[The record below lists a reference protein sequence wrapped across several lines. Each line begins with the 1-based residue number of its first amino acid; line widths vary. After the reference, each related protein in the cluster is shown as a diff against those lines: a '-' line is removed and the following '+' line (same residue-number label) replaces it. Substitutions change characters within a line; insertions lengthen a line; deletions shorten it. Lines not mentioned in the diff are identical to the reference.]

1 MSGAKNNITQKIK
14 DFFLIQKIRI
24 TNFIKE
30 HKYISAFI
38 GVFLFSCLVALIVY
52 ASDND
57 EYKGKVKI
65 DASVTPKSTTSTDKT
80 DSIPSFNTLVYD
92 ISYKLSID
100 GLKDDVTV
108 ARTVVIKAKLT
119 NDADVDAEWIINNEE
134 DDYKLSDD
142 KKELIVTTYGSK
154 VGENLSKQLYLRV
167 GNVKG
172 GNTINVNFDIYE
184 ATSDSLKTSKTE
196 TVKVTNTEKA
206 NLTAKI
212 VPGTAYKSEKIENG
226 RLAPF
231 GILVGLDKEKYPD
244 GLSGLYFDSDFE
256 LVLEATQTINNTTS
270 QIELEEDKNFYGL
283 YDSSTKLLPGMPN
296 HKLDYFNYSV
306 YNSGSSPSLEKTDKG
321 VSGDLVTNTSPV
333 AYLIG
338 DKEINLEVDDTYREY
353 GISTDESASALCKT
367 DFKNCKRTITD
378 KSEQEIEIDKITEK
392 EGTYKVSYEY
402 GSASGKITLYR
413 TIKVT
418 KKETKQM
425 EESTYSLND
434 SKTITLLKGDSY
446 KEPGLIKDGQV
457 LTNYESS
464 ITKDDEIKSSINT
477 KEVGEYKITYTV
489 TGTTKDDDEE
499 NYNTITF
506 ERTVKVVDKMPFVKA
521 QVLTANAIYTS
532 SNGKYSNP
540 SVKIDSEDITCNSDS
555 NCSVKYYDVTTND
568 EISKLDTNKAGTYN
582 AVYKVTD
589 KNGFI
594 LEAKNKINFIT
605 KYVFK
610 VKNIKSDGNLYL
622 YNKNFIALGSYF
634 VNAKSIRDNSITSD
648 IDVNLKAFVKKVNA
662 DEEDD
667 LEEVSNGTSIN
678 KNYSVGTKTNSL
690 EFESTEN
697 TLAYGEET
705 VLKSLFSYSAD
716 GDSNIDEV
724 TVMVPIAISNS
735 TSANPTAPFS
745 MIEYSNNS
753 KEAYQISGINDKQD
767 VTVKYYACKMNESS
781 TLCSDVA
788 KEFDSYDDENI
799 QKENLTL
806 AYLIYT
812 VKDVKPGQNIGFKIR
827 LKTNVGNHGG
837 TISLTSIAR
846 YKETDANKTTTDV
859 GKESEAAKINITAFK
874 ARTKVFVGSSE
885 QDVIVNGAE
894 KNSSTLSIYPTI
906 TLPSE
911 TVNTNSAGINELKS
925 VLIKVKIPAGI
936 NYIYNENY
944 MLPKVSDN
952 GKTLTYEL
960 KGQKVNEWIDPIQ
973 FDISYDI
980 DIKSGEKKDIS
991 VEIQATTPD
1000 NINDTSDVNER
1011 TTTRSIIYQNNEI
1024 ISYNQ
1029 YASNVAVSKDAS
1041 FYVGAKLYNNDKK
1054 THNNIS
1060 LVTVLPYNDVS
1071 NESTSYTGTY
1081 TISDL
1086 PNNALCTVSLPAL
1099 VSKEENLRNST
1110 EIEWK
1115 NCDEYKKNNYS
1126 GVTAIKVSNINL
1138 DVEKSYD
1145 QRITINPQGNKTD
1158 DTYKINSYLIY
1169 DSNVKTL
1176 HELTVSVI
1184 SKKITGTVW
1193 EDFDSD
1199 GIMRSDEKKVSG
1211 VTLMLY
1217 SSSNDELVKTVT
1229 SDEKGNYSLTDLTPG
1244 TYYVVAEYNT
1254 AKYGISPYQVN
1265 LDKSITS
1272 QFKSVTISS
1281 DNEKENTDKNDND
1294 TSKTT
1299 DKDNNDETKDEDEK
1313 NNQIV
1318 IVRTDDI
1325 EITENTRQVSNMN
1338 LGLALRKEYSVKL
1351 TKYITKAITTNR
1363 LGVSVTRD
1371 YGNATLAKLDVKDIN
1386 NLSIKVIYTLELE
1399 NTGYYP
1405 GYIYQVK
1412 DYIPDGMS
1420 FNDKYEENKGWVMN
1434 DNGYLENNTLFDQL
1448 INSGEK
1454 KYLTIAFDITRKEA
1468 GSFINYAS
1476 VDDEDLQ
1483 ILVVAGQ
1490 NEEGE

>member
-1 MSGAKNNITQKIK
+1 MGDIKNNKAQKIK
-14 DFFLIQKIRI
+14 DFFIIQKIRI
-24 TNFIKE
+24 ENFIKE

-38 GVFLFSCLVALIVY
+38 GVFLFSCIVALIVY

-65 DASVTPKSTTSTDKT
+65 SSASVTPKSTISTDKIE
-80 DSIPSFNTLVYD
+80 SIPSFNTLVYD

-100 GLKDDVTV
+100 NLKDDATV
-108 ARTVVIKAKLT
+108 VRSVVIKATLT
-119 NDADVDAEWIINNEE
+119 NDIDAEWIINDEE
-134 DDYKLSDD
+134 DNYKPSEN
-142 KKELIVTTYGSK
+142 KKELTVTIYGSK
-154 VGENLSKQLYLRV
+154 VGEKLSKQLYLRV
-167 GNVKG
+167 GNVE
-172 GNTINVNFDIYE
+172 NNSDINVTFDIYE
-184 ATSDSLKTSKTE
+184 ETSDSLKYSIDNLKP
-196 TVKVTNTEKA
+196 VKVISKEAT
-206 NLTAKI
+206 LTTKI

-231 GILVGLDKEKYPD
+231 GILVGLDKEQYQN
-244 GLSGLYFDSDFE
+244 GLSGLYFKPNFQV
-256 LVLEATQTINNTTS
+256 VLEATQTANQVTS
-270 QIELEEDKNFYGL
+270 QIELEEDKKFYGV
-283 YDSSTKLLPGMPN
+283 YDSSTKLLSGMPN

-306 YNSGSSPSLEKTDKG
+306 YNSGDSTNLEKTDKG
-321 VSGDLVTNTSPV
+321 VSGNLVTNTSPD

-353 GISTDESASALCKT
+353 GISTNESASALCKT

-378 KSEQEIEIDKITEK
+378 KSGQEIKIDELTEK

-402 GSASGKITLYR
+402 SSASGKITLYR

-434 SKTITLLKGDSY
+434 SKTITLLKGDLY
-446 KEPGLIKDGQV
+446 KEPGLIKDGQI

-477 KEVGEYKITYTV
+477 KEIGEYKITYIV
-489 TGTTKDDDEE
+489 TGTTKDNEE

-506 ERTVKVVDKMPFVKA
+506 ERTVKIVDKMPFVKA

-532 SNGKYSNP
+532 SNGKYGDPLLS
-540 SVKIDSEDITCNSDS
+540 IDSKDFTCNSTS
-555 NCSVKYYDVTTND
+555 NCSVKYYDVLTNE
-568 EISKLDTNKAGTYN
+568 EISKLNTNKAGTYN

-589 KNGFI
+589 KNGFV
-594 LEAKNKINFIT
+594 LEVTNKINFIT
-605 KYVFK
+605 KYMFTA
-610 VKNIKSDGNLYL
+610 KNIKSDGNLYL
-622 YNKNFIALGSYF
+622 YNNNFIALGSYF
-634 VNAKSIRDNSITSD
+634 VNAKSIRDNSVTNNIT
-648 IDVNLKAFVKKVNA
+648 V
-662 DEEDD
+662 D
-667 LEEVSNGTSIN
+667 LIAYGNNNEEVSKGTSVN

-690 EFESTEN
+690 EFETKEK
-697 TLAYGEET
+697 TLSYGEET

-724 TVMVPIAISNS
+724 TVKVPIAIGTS
-735 TSANPTAPFS
+735 TSTNPTALFS
-745 MIEYSNNS
+745 MIEYSSNL
-753 KEAYQISGINDKQD
+753 KEAYQISGINDNQE
-767 VTVKYYACKMNESS
+767 VIVKYYACKMEESG
-781 TLCSDVA
+781 TTCVGDA
-788 KEFDSYDDENI
+788 KEFESYDDENI

-806 AYLIYT
+806 AYLTYT
-812 VKDVKPGQNIGFKIR
+812 IKEVKPGQNINFRIR

-837 TISLTSIAR
+837 TISLTSNAY
-846 YKETDANKTTTDV
+846 YKETLEDKTIKDV
-859 GKESEAAKINITAFK
+859 NKESDPSAKINITAFK

-906 TLPSE
+906 SLPGE
-911 TVNTNSAGINELKS
+911 NVNTNLAGINELKS
-925 VLIKVKIPAGI
+925 VIIKVNLPSGI

-944 MLPKVSDN
+944 MLPNVSNN

-973 FDISYDI
+973 FDINYDI
-980 DIKSGEKKDIS
+980 DINSGTKKDIS

-1000 NINDTSDVNER
+1000 NISDTSDISER
-1011 TTTRSIIYQNNEI
+1011 TTIRSIIYQNNEV

-1029 YASNVAVSKDAS
+1029 YASNVAISKDTS
-1041 FYVGAKLYNNDKK
+1041 FYVGTKLYNNDKMA
-1054 THNNIS
+1054 HNNIS
-1060 LVTVLPYNDVS
+1060 LVTVLPYNDIS
-1071 NESTSYTGTY
+1071 NEKVSYTGTY

-1086 PNNALCTVSLPAL
+1086 PDNALCTVSLPAL
-1099 VSKEENLRNST
+1099 VSKEENLRDST
-1110 EIEWK
+1110 EIDWK

-1126 GVTAIKVSNINL
+1126 TVTAIKVNNINL
-1138 DVEKSYD
+1138 DVNKLYD
-1145 QRITINPQGNKTD
+1145 QRITINPKGNKTD
-1158 DTYKINSYLIY
+1158 DMYKINSYLVY
-1169 DSNVKTL
+1169 DSDVKTL

-1199 GIMRSDEKKVSG
+1199 GIMKFDEKKVSG
-1211 VTLMLY
+1211 VTLKLY
-1217 SSSNDELVKTVT
+1217 SSSNNELIKTVT
-1229 SDEKGNYSLTDLTPG
+1229 TDEKGYYSLTDLIPG

-1272 QFKSVTISS
+1272 QFKSVTIS
-1281 DNEKENTDKNDND
+1281 NEKEDIKENEKEDVKKSDND
-1294 TSKTT
+1294 KT
-1299 DKDNNDETKDEDEK
+1299 KKEDEE
-1313 NNQIV
+1313 NNQSI

-1325 EITENTRQVSNMN
+1325 EITDNTIQVSNIN

-1363 LGVSVTRD
+1363 LGVSTTRD

-1386 NLSIKVIYTLELE
+1386 NLSIKVVYTLELE

-1412 DYIPDGMS
+1412 DYIPDGMT

-1454 KYLTIAFDITRKEA
+1454 KYLTIAFDISRKEA

-1490 NEEGE
+1490 NEEGD

>member
-1 MSGAKNNITQKIK
+1 MSDIKNNKAQKIK

-24 TNFIKE
+24 ENFIKE

-38 GVFLFSCLVALIVY
+38 GVFLFSCIVALIVY

-65 DASVTPKSTTSTDKT
+65 SSASVTPKSTISTDKIE
-80 DSIPSFNTLVYD
+80 SIPSFNTLVYD
-92 ISYKLSID
+92 VSYKLSID
-100 GLKDDVTV
+100 NLKDDATV
-108 ARTVVIKAKLT
+108 VRSVVIKATLT
-119 NDADVDAEWIINNEE
+119 NDIDAEWIINDEE
-134 DDYKLSDD
+134 DNYKPSEN
-142 KKELIVTTYGSK
+142 KKELTVTIYGSK
-154 VGENLSKQLYLRV
+154 VGEKLSKQLYLRV
-167 GNVKG
+167 GNVE
-172 GNTINVNFDIYE
+172 NNSDINVTFDIYE
-184 ATSDSLKTSKTE
+184 ETSDSLKYSIDNLKP
-196 TVKVTNTEKA
+196 VKVISKEAT
-206 NLTAKI
+206 LTTKI

-231 GILVGLDKEKYPD
+231 GILVGLYKEQYPN
-244 GLSGLYFDSDFE
+244 GLSGLYFKPNFQV
-256 LVLEATQTINNTTS
+256 VLEATQTANQVTS
-270 QIELEEDKNFYGL
+270 QIELEEDKNFYGV
-283 YDSSTKLLPGMPN
+283 YDSSTKLLSGMPN
-296 HKLDYFNYSV
+296 HKLDYFNFSV
-306 YNSGSSPSLEKTDKG
+306 YNSGDSTNLEKTDKG
-321 VSGDLVTNTSPV
+321 VSGNLVTNTSPA

-353 GISTDESASALCKT
+353 GISTNESASALCKT

-378 KSEQEIEIDKITEK
+378 KSGQEIKIDELTEK

-402 GSASGKITLYR
+402 SSASGKITLYR

-434 SKTITLLKGDSY
+434 SKTITLLKGDLY
-446 KEPGLIKDGQV
+446 KEPGLIKDGQI

-477 KEVGEYKITYTV
+477 KEIGEYKITYIV
-489 TGTTKDDDEE
+489 TGTTKDNEE

-506 ERTVKVVDKMPFVKA
+506 ERTVKIVDKMPFVKA

-532 SNGKYSNP
+532 SNGKYGDPLLS
-540 SVKIDSEDITCNSDS
+540 IDSKDFTCNSTS
-555 NCSVKYYDVTTND
+555 NCSVKYYDVLTNE
-568 EISKLDTNKAGTYN
+568 EISKLNTNKAGTYN

-589 KNGFI
+589 KNGFV
-594 LEAKNKINFIT
+594 LEVTNKINFIT
-605 KYVFK
+605 KYMFTA
-610 VKNIKSDGNLYL
+610 KNIKSDGNLYL
-622 YNKNFIALGSYF
+622 YNNNFIALGSYF
-634 VNAKSIRDNSITSD
+634 VNAKSIRDSSVTNNIT
-648 IDVNLKAFVKKVNA
+648 V
-662 DEEDD
+662 D
-667 LEEVSNGTSIN
+667 LIAYGNNNEEVSKGTSVN

-690 EFESTEN
+690 EFETKEK
-697 TLAYGEET
+697 TLSYGEET

-724 TVMVPIAISNS
+724 TVKVPIAIGTS
-735 TSANPTAPFS
+735 TSTNPTALFS
-745 MIEYSNNS
+745 MIEYSSNL
-753 KEAYQISGINDKQD
+753 KEAYQISGINDNQE
-767 VTVKYYACKMNESS
+767 VIVKYYACKMEESG
-781 TLCSDVA
+781 TTCVGDA
-788 KEFDSYDDENI
+788 KEFESYDDENI

-806 AYLIYT
+806 AYLTYT
-812 VKDVKPGQNIGFKIR
+812 VKEVKPGQNINFRIR

-837 TISLTSIAR
+837 TISLTSNAY
-846 YKETDANKTTTDV
+846 YKETLEDKTIKDV
-859 GKESEAAKINITAFK
+859 NKESDPSAKINITAFK

-906 TLPSE
+906 SLPGE
-911 TVNTNSAGINELKS
+911 NVNTNLAGINELKS
-925 VLIKVKIPAGI
+925 VIIKVNLPSGI

-944 MLPKVSDN
+944 MLPNVSNN

-973 FDISYDI
+973 FDINYDI
-980 DIKSGEKKDIS
+980 DINSGTKKDIS

-1000 NINDTSDVNER
+1000 NISDTSDISER
-1011 TTTRSIIYQNNEI
+1011 TTIRSIIYQNNEV

-1029 YASNVAVSKDAS
+1029 YASNVAISKDTS
-1041 FYVGAKLYNNDKK
+1041 FYVGTKLYNNDKMA
-1054 THNNIS
+1054 HNNIS
-1060 LVTVLPYNDVS
+1060 LVTVLPYNDIS
-1071 NESTSYTGTY
+1071 NEKVSYTGTY

-1086 PNNALCTVSLPAL
+1086 PDNALCTVSLPAL
-1099 VSKEENLRNST
+1099 VSKEENLRDST
-1110 EIEWK
+1110 EIDWK

-1126 GVTAIKVSNINL
+1126 RVTAIKVNNINL
-1138 DVEKSYD
+1138 DVNKLYD
-1145 QRITINPQGNKTD
+1145 QRITINPKGNKTD
-1158 DTYKINSYLIY
+1158 DMYKINSYLVY
-1169 DSNVKTL
+1169 DSDVKTL

-1199 GIMRSDEKKVSG
+1199 GIMKFDEKKVSG
-1211 VTLMLY
+1211 VTLKLY
-1217 SSSNDELVKTVT
+1217 SSSDNELIKTVT
-1229 SDEKGNYSLTDLTPG
+1229 TDEKGYYSLTDLMPG

-1272 QFKSVTISS
+1272 QFKSVTIS
-1281 DNEKENTDKNDND
+1281 NEKEDIKENEKEDVEKSD
-1294 TSKTT
+1294 
-1299 DKDNNDETKDEDEK
+1299 NDETKKEDEV
-1313 NNQIV
+1313 NNQSV

-1325 EITENTRQVSNMN
+1325 EITDNTRQVSNIN

-1363 LGVSVTRD
+1363 LGVSTTRD

-1386 NLSIKVIYTLELE
+1386 NLSIKVVYTLELE

-1412 DYIPDGMS
+1412 DYIPDGMT

-1454 KYLTIAFDITRKEA
+1454 KYLTIAFDISRKEA

-1490 NEEGE
+1490 NEEGD

>member
-1 MSGAKNNITQKIK
+1 MGDIKNNKAQKIK
-14 DFFLIQKIRI
+14 DFFIIQKIRI
-24 TNFIKE
+24 ENFIKE

-38 GVFLFSCLVALIVY
+38 GVFLFSCIVALIVY

-65 DASVTPKSTTSTDKT
+65 SSASVTPKSTISTDKIE
-80 DSIPSFNTLVYD
+80 SIPSFNTLVYD

-100 GLKDDVTV
+100 NLKDDATV
-108 ARTVVIKAKLT
+108 VRSVVIKATLT
-119 NDADVDAEWIINNEE
+119 NDIDAEWIINDEE
-134 DDYKLSDD
+134 DNYKPSEN
-142 KKELIVTTYGSK
+142 KKELTVTIYGSK
-154 VGENLSKQLYLRV
+154 VGEKLSKQLYLRV
-167 GNVKG
+167 GNVE
-172 GNTINVNFDIYE
+172 NNSDINVTFDIYE
-184 ATSDSLKTSKTE
+184 ETSDSLKYSIDNLKP
-196 TVKVTNTEKA
+196 VKVISKEAT
-206 NLTAKI
+206 LTTKI

-231 GILVGLDKEKYPD
+231 GILVGLDKEQYQN
-244 GLSGLYFDSDFE
+244 GLSGLYFKPNFQV
-256 LVLEATQTINNTTS
+256 VLEATQTANQVTS
-270 QIELEEDKNFYGL
+270 QIELEEDKKFYGV
-283 YDSSTKLLPGMPN
+283 YDSSTKLLSGMPN

-306 YNSGSSPSLEKTDKG
+306 YNSGDSTNLEKTDKG
-321 VSGDLVTNTSPV
+321 VSGNLVTNTSPD

-353 GISTDESASALCKT
+353 GISTNESASALCKT

-378 KSEQEIEIDKITEK
+378 KSGQEIKIDELTEK

-402 GSASGKITLYR
+402 SYASGKITLYR

-434 SKTITLLKGDSY
+434 SKTITLLKGDLY
-446 KEPGLIKDGQV
+446 KEPGLIKDGQI

-477 KEVGEYKITYTV
+477 KEIGEYKITYIV
-489 TGTTKDDDEE
+489 TGTTKDNEE

-506 ERTVKVVDKMPFVKA
+506 ERTVKIVDKMPFVKA

-532 SNGKYSNP
+532 SNGKYGDPLLS
-540 SVKIDSEDITCNSDS
+540 IDSKDFTCNSTS
-555 NCSVKYYDVTTND
+555 NCSVKYYDVLTNE
-568 EISKLDTNKAGTYN
+568 EISKLNTNKAGTYN

-589 KNGFI
+589 KNGFV
-594 LEAKNKINFIT
+594 LEVTNKINFIT
-605 KYVFK
+605 KYMFTA
-610 VKNIKSDGNLYL
+610 KNIKSDGNLYL
-622 YNKNFIALGSYF
+622 YNNNFIALGSYF
-634 VNAKSIRDNSITSD
+634 VNAKSIRDNSVTNNIT
-648 IDVNLKAFVKKVNA
+648 V
-662 DEEDD
+662 D
-667 LEEVSNGTSIN
+667 LIAYGNNNEEVSKGTSVN

-690 EFESTEN
+690 EFETKEK
-697 TLAYGEET
+697 TLSYGEET

-724 TVMVPIAISNS
+724 TVKVPIAIGTS
-735 TSANPTAPFS
+735 TSTNPTALFS
-745 MIEYSNNS
+745 MIEYSSNL
-753 KEAYQISGINDKQD
+753 KEAYQISGINDNQE
-767 VTVKYYACKMNESS
+767 VIVKYYACKMEESG
-781 TLCSDVA
+781 TTCVGDA
-788 KEFDSYDDENI
+788 KEFESYDDENI

-806 AYLIYT
+806 AYLTYT
-812 VKDVKPGQNIGFKIR
+812 IKEVKPGQNINFRIR

-837 TISLTSIAR
+837 TISLTSNAY
-846 YKETDANKTTTDV
+846 YKEILEDKTIKDV
-859 GKESEAAKINITAFK
+859 NKESDPSAKINITAFK

-906 TLPSE
+906 SLPGE
-911 TVNTNSAGINELKS
+911 NVNTNLAGINELKS
-925 VLIKVKIPAGI
+925 VIIKVNLPSGI

-944 MLPKVSDN
+944 MLPNVSNN

-973 FDISYDI
+973 FDINYDI
-980 DIKSGEKKDIS
+980 DINSGTKKDIS

-1000 NINDTSDVNER
+1000 NISDTSDISER
-1011 TTTRSIIYQNNEI
+1011 TTIRSIIYQNNEV

-1029 YASNVAVSKDAS
+1029 YASNVTISKDTS
-1041 FYVGAKLYNNDKK
+1041 FYVGTKLYNNDKMA
-1054 THNNIS
+1054 HNNIS
-1060 LVTVLPYNDVS
+1060 LVTVLPYNDIS
-1071 NESTSYTGTY
+1071 NEKVSYTGTY

-1086 PNNALCTVSLPAL
+1086 PDNALCTVSLPAL
-1099 VSKEENLRNST
+1099 VSKEENLRDST
-1110 EIEWK
+1110 EIDWK

-1126 GVTAIKVSNINL
+1126 TVTAIKVNNINL
-1138 DVEKSYD
+1138 DVNKLYD
-1145 QRITINPQGNKTD
+1145 QRITINPKGNKTD
-1158 DTYKINSYLIY
+1158 DMYKINSYLVY
-1169 DSNVKTL
+1169 DSDVKTL

-1199 GIMRSDEKKVSG
+1199 GIMKFDEKKVSG
-1211 VTLMLY
+1211 VTLKLY
-1217 SSSNDELVKTVT
+1217 SSSDNELIKTVT
-1229 SDEKGNYSLTDLTPG
+1229 TDEKGYYSLTDLIPG

-1272 QFKSVTISS
+1272 QFKSVTIS
-1281 DNEKENTDKNDND
+1281 NEKEDIKENEKEDVKKSDND
-1294 TSKTT
+1294 KT
-1299 DKDNNDETKDEDEK
+1299 KKEDEE
-1313 NNQIV
+1313 NNQSI

-1325 EITENTRQVSNMN
+1325 EITDNTIQVSNIN

-1363 LGVSVTRD
+1363 LGVSTTRD

-1386 NLSIKVIYTLELE
+1386 NLSIKVVYTLELE

-1412 DYIPDGMS
+1412 DYIPDGMT

-1454 KYLTIAFDITRKEA
+1454 KYLTIAFDISRKEA

-1490 NEEGE
+1490 NEEGD

>member
-14 DFFLIQKIRI
+14 DFIIIQKIRI

-57 EYKGKVKI
+57 EYKGKVKTT
-65 DASVTPKSTTSTDKT
+65 ANVTPKSMTSTDKI
-80 DSIPSFNTLVYD
+80 SEIPSFNTLVYD
-92 ISYKLSID
+92 VSYKLSID
-100 GLKDDVTV
+100 GLKNDVTV
-108 ARTVVIKAKLT
+108 VRNVVIKATLIKGK
-119 NDADVDAEWIINNEE
+119 DIDAEWIINDEE
-134 DDYKLSDD
+134 DNYNSEVD
-142 KKELIVTTYGSK
+142 KDGNKVLTVTTYGSK
-154 VGENLSKQLYLRV
+154 IGENLSKQLYLRV
-167 GNVKG
+167 GNIKNG
-172 GNTINVNFDIYE
+172 STLNVNFDVYE
-184 ATSDSLKTSKTE
+184 ETSDEETLKTNINAPDVIVTSKE
-196 TVKVTNTEKA
+196 A
-206 NLTAKI
+206 DLTAKI

-231 GILVGLDKEKYPD
+231 GILVGLDKEKYST
-244 GLSGLYFDSDFE
+244 GLSGLYFDPNFY
-256 LVLEATQTINNTTS
+256 VILEATQTANQATS
-270 QIELEEDKNFYGL
+270 QIELEEDKSFYGL

-296 HKLDYFNYSV
+296 HRLDYFNYSV
-306 YNSGSSPSLEKTDKG
+306 YNSGDNTILEKTDEG
-321 VSGDLVTNTSPV
+321 VSGELIENTSPV

-338 DKEINLEVDDTYREY
+338 DKELNLEVDDTYKEY
-353 GISTDESASALCKT
+353 GISTSESASALCKT

-378 KSEQEIEIDKITEK
+378 KSGQEIEIDKLTEK

-402 GSASGKITLYR
+402 SSTSGKIILYR

-425 EESTYSLND
+425 DESIYSLND
-434 SKTITLLKGDSY
+434 SKLITLLKGDSY
-446 KEPGLIKDGQV
+446 KEPGLIKDGQI

-464 ITKDDEIKSSINT
+464 ITKDGETKSSINT
-477 KEVGEYKITYTV
+477 KEIGEYKITYTV
-489 TGTTKDDDEE
+489 TGTTKDEND
-499 NYNTITF
+499 NYNTIVF
-506 ERTVKVVDKMPFVKA
+506 ERTVKVVENMPFVKS

-532 SNGKYSNP
+532 SNGKYGDP
-540 SVKIDSEDITCNSDS
+540 SLYIDSKIFTCNSSSD
-555 NCSVKYYDVTTND
+555 CSVKYYDVITND
-568 EISKLDTNKAGTYN
+568 EINKLDTNKAGTYT

-594 LEAKNKINFIT
+594 LEVTNKINFIT
-605 KYVFK
+605 KYKFTAL
-610 VKNIKSDGNLYL
+610 NIKSDGNLYL
-622 YNKNFIALGSYF
+622 YNNNFIALGSYF
-634 VNAKSIRDNSITSD
+634 VNAKSIRDSSITND
-648 IDVNLKAFVKKVNA
+648 ITIDLKAYVKHKDNN
-662 DEEDD
+662 
-667 LEEVSNGTSIN
+667 LELVSKETSIN

-690 EFESTEN
+690 EFETKEK

-716 GDSNIDEV
+716 GDSNIDEL
-724 TVMVPIAISNS
+724 TVKVPIAIANS
-735 TSANPTAPFS
+735 TASNPTAPFS
-745 MIEYSNNS
+745 MIEYSNGS
-753 KEAYQISGINDKQD
+753 KEPYQISGINDKQD
-767 VTVKYYACKMNESS
+767 VIVKYYACKMEESS
-781 TLCSDVA
+781 TICNGDV
-788 KEFDSYDDENI
+788 KEFDSFDDENI

-806 AYLIYT
+806 AYLTYT
-812 VKDVKPGQNIGFKIR
+812 VKDVKPGQNIDFRIR
-827 LKTNVGNHGG
+827 LKTNVGNYGG
-837 TISLTSIAR
+837 TISLTSNAY
-846 YKETDANKTTTDV
+846 YKETTEDKITKDID
-859 GKESEAAKINITAFK
+859 KESDSSAKINITAFK
-874 ARTKVFVGSSE
+874 ARTKVFVGNSE
-885 QDVIVNGAE
+885 QDVIINGAE

-906 TLPSE
+906 SLPSE
-911 TVNTNSAGINELKS
+911 TVNTNLAGINELKS
-925 VLIKVKIPAGI
+925 VIIKVKIPAGI

-960 KGQKVNEWIDPIQ
+960 KGQKINEWIDPIL
-973 FDISYDI
+973 FDINYDI
-980 DIKSGEKKDIS
+980 DITSGTQKDIS

-1000 NINDTSDVNER
+1000 NIIDISDITER
-1011 TTTRSIIYQNNEI
+1011 TTTRSIIYQNNEV

-1041 FYVGAKLYNNDKK
+1041 FYVGAKLYNNDQNV
-1054 THNNIS
+1054 HNNIS
-1060 LVTVLPYNDVS
+1060 LVTVLPYNDIS
-1071 NESTSYTGTY
+1071 NEKTSYTGTY

-1115 NCDEYKKNNYS
+1115 SCDEYKKNNYS
-1126 GVTAIKVSNINL
+1126 TVTAIKVSNINL
-1138 DVEKSYD
+1138 DVNKSYD
-1145 QRITINPQGNKTD
+1145 QKITINPQGNKTD
-1158 DTYKINSYLIY
+1158 DLYKINSYLIY

-1199 GIMRSDEKKVSG
+1199 GVMRSDEKKVSG
-1211 VTLMLY
+1211 VTLKLY
-1217 SSSNDELVKTVT
+1217 SSSDNELIKTT
-1229 SDEKGNYSLTDLTPG
+1229 TTDEKGNYSLTDLTPG

-1272 QFKSVTISS
+1272 QFKSVTSS
-1281 DNEKENTDKNDND
+1281 DEEKENKN
-1294 TSKTT
+1294 
-1299 DKDNNDETKDEDEK
+1299 KDSNDENKTADLE
-1313 NNQIV
+1313 NNQSV

-1325 EITENTRQVSNMN
+1325 EITENTRQISNMN

-1434 DNGYLENNTLFDQL
+1434 DNGYLENNTLFDEL

-1454 KYLTIAFDITRKEA
+1454 KYLTIAFDITKKEA

>member
-1 MSGAKNNITQKIK
+1 MGDIKNNKAQKIK
-14 DFFLIQKIRI
+14 DFFIIQKIRI
-24 TNFIKE
+24 ENFIKE

-38 GVFLFSCLVALIVY
+38 GVFLFSCIVALIVY

-65 DASVTPKSTTSTDKT
+65 SSASVTPKSTISTDKIE
-80 DSIPSFNTLVYD
+80 SIPSFNTLVYD

-100 GLKDDVTV
+100 NLKDDATV
-108 ARTVVIKAKLT
+108 VRSVVIKATLT
-119 NDADVDAEWIINNEE
+119 NDIDAEWIINDEE
-134 DDYKLSDD
+134 DNYKPSEN
-142 KKELIVTTYGSK
+142 KKELTVTIYGSK
-154 VGENLSKQLYLRV
+154 VGEKLSKQLYLRV
-167 GNVKG
+167 GNVE
-172 GNTINVNFDIYE
+172 NNSDINVTFDIYE
-184 ATSDSLKTSKTE
+184 ETSDSLKYSIDNLKP
-196 TVKVTNTEKA
+196 VKVISKEAT
-206 NLTAKI
+206 LTTKI

-231 GILVGLDKEKYPD
+231 GILVGLDKEQYQN
-244 GLSGLYFDSDFE
+244 GLSGLYFKPNFQV
-256 LVLEATQTINNTTS
+256 VLEATQTANQVTS
-270 QIELEEDKNFYGL
+270 QIELEEDKKFYGV
-283 YDSSTKLLPGMPN
+283 YDSSTKLLSGMPN

-306 YNSGSSPSLEKTDKG
+306 YNSGNSTNLEKTDKG
-321 VSGDLVTNTSPV
+321 VSGNLVTNTSPD

-353 GISTDESASALCKT
+353 GISTNESASALCKT

-378 KSEQEIEIDKITEK
+378 KSGQEIKIDELTEK

-402 GSASGKITLYR
+402 SSASGKITLYR

-434 SKTITLLKGDSY
+434 SKTITLLKGDLY
-446 KEPGLIKDGQV
+446 KEPGLIKDGQI

-477 KEVGEYKITYTV
+477 KEIGEYKITYIV
-489 TGTTKDDDEE
+489 TGTTKDNEE

-506 ERTVKVVDKMPFVKA
+506 ERTVKIVDKMPFVKA

-532 SNGKYSNP
+532 SNGKYGDPLLS
-540 SVKIDSEDITCNSDS
+540 IDSKDFTCNSTS
-555 NCSVKYYDVTTND
+555 NCSVKYYDVLTNE
-568 EISKLDTNKAGTYN
+568 EISKLNTNKAGTYN

-589 KNGFI
+589 KNGFV
-594 LEAKNKINFIT
+594 LEVTNKINFIT
-605 KYVFK
+605 KYMFTA
-610 VKNIKSDGNLYL
+610 KNIKSDGNLYL
-622 YNKNFIALGSYF
+622 YNNNFIALGSYF
-634 VNAKSIRDNSITSD
+634 VNAKSIRDNSVTNNIT
-648 IDVNLKAFVKKVNA
+648 V
-662 DEEDD
+662 D
-667 LEEVSNGTSIN
+667 LIAYGNNNEEVSKGTSVN

-690 EFESTEN
+690 EFETKEK
-697 TLAYGEET
+697 TLSYGEET

-724 TVMVPIAISNS
+724 TVKVPIAIGTS
-735 TSANPTAPFS
+735 TSTNPTALFS
-745 MIEYSNNS
+745 MIEYSSNL
-753 KEAYQISGINDKQD
+753 KEAYQISGINDNQE
-767 VTVKYYACKMNESS
+767 VIVKYYACKMEESG
-781 TLCSDVA
+781 TTCVGDA
-788 KEFDSYDDENI
+788 KEFESYDDENI

-806 AYLIYT
+806 AYLTYT
-812 VKDVKPGQNIGFKIR
+812 IKEVKPGQNINFRIR

-837 TISLTSIAR
+837 TISLTSNAY
-846 YKETDANKTTTDV
+846 YKEILEDKTIKDV
-859 GKESEAAKINITAFK
+859 NKESDPSAKINITAFK

-885 QDVIVNGAE
+885 QDIIVNGAE

-906 TLPSE
+906 SLPGE
-911 TVNTNSAGINELKS
+911 NVNTNLAGINELKS
-925 VLIKVKIPAGI
+925 VIIKVNLPSGI

-944 MLPKVSDN
+944 MLPNVSNN

-973 FDISYDI
+973 FDINYDI
-980 DIKSGEKKDIS
+980 DINSGTKKDIS

-1000 NINDTSDVNER
+1000 NISDTSDISER
-1011 TTTRSIIYQNNEI
+1011 TTIRSIIYQNNEV

-1029 YASNVAVSKDAS
+1029 YASNVTISKDTS
-1041 FYVGAKLYNNDKK
+1041 FYVGTKLYNNDKMA
-1054 THNNIS
+1054 HNNIS
-1060 LVTVLPYNDVS
+1060 LVTVLPYNDIS
-1071 NESTSYTGTY
+1071 NEKVSYTGTY

-1086 PNNALCTVSLPAL
+1086 PDNALCTVSLPAL
-1099 VSKEENLRNST
+1099 VSKEENLRDST
-1110 EIEWK
+1110 EIDWK

-1126 GVTAIKVSNINL
+1126 TVTAIKVNNINL
-1138 DVEKSYD
+1138 DVNKLYD
-1145 QRITINPQGNKTD
+1145 QRITINPKGNKTD
-1158 DTYKINSYLIY
+1158 DMYKINSYLVY
-1169 DSNVKTL
+1169 DSDVKTL

-1199 GIMRSDEKKVSG
+1199 GIMKFDEKKVSG
-1211 VTLMLY
+1211 VTLKLY
-1217 SSSNDELVKTVT
+1217 SSSDNELIKTVT
-1229 SDEKGNYSLTDLTPG
+1229 TDEKGYYSLTDLIPG

-1272 QFKSVTISS
+1272 QFKSVTIS
-1281 DNEKENTDKNDND
+1281 NEKEDIKENEKEDVKKSDND
-1294 TSKTT
+1294 KT
-1299 DKDNNDETKDEDEK
+1299 KKEDEE
-1313 NNQIV
+1313 NNQSI

-1325 EITENTRQVSNMN
+1325 EITDNTIQVSNIN

-1363 LGVSVTRD
+1363 LGVSTTRD

-1386 NLSIKVIYTLELE
+1386 NLSIKVVYTLELE

-1412 DYIPDGMS
+1412 DYIPDGMT

-1454 KYLTIAFDITRKEA
+1454 KYLTIAFDISRKEA

-1490 NEEGE
+1490 NEEGD

>member
-65 DASVTPKSTTSTDKT
+65 DASVTPKSTTSTDKIE
-80 DSIPSFNTLVYD
+80 SIPSFNTLVYD
-92 ISYKLSID
+92 VSYKLSID
-100 GLKDDVTV
+100 GLKDDVTIV
-108 ARTVVIKAKLT
+108 RNVVIKATLT
-119 NDADVDAEWIINNEE
+119 NNVDAEWIINDEE
-134 DDYKLSDD
+134 DNYKLSDD

-167 GNVKG
+167 GNVE
-172 GNTINVNFDIYE
+172 NNSDINVAFDIYE
-184 ATSDSLKTSKTE
+184 ETSESLKINITDEKP
-196 TVKVTNTEKA
+196 VKVTSKEA
-206 NLTAKI
+206 FLTAKI
-212 VPGTAYKSEKIENG
+212 IPGTAYKSEKIENG

-244 GLSGLYFDSDFE
+244 GLSGLYFNHDFQ
-256 LVLEATQTINNTTS
+256 LVLEATQTVNQITS

-283 YDSSTKLLPGMPN
+283 YDSSTKLLPSMPN

-306 YNSGSSPSLEKTDKG
+306 YNSGSSTSLEKTDKG

-402 GSASGKITLYR
+402 SSTSGKITLYR

-477 KEVGEYKITYTV
+477 KEPGEYKITYTV
-489 TGTTKDDDEE
+489 TGTIKDDDE

-532 SNGKYSNP
+532 SNGKYSDP
-540 SVKIDSEDITCNSDS
+540 LVEIDSKNITCNSDS
-555 NCSVKYYDVTTND
+555 NCSVKYYDVITKA

-594 LEAKNKINFIT
+594 LEATNKINFIT
-605 KYVFK
+605 KYEFK
-610 VKNIKSDGNLYL
+610 VENIKSDGNLYL
-622 YNKNFIALGSYF
+622 YNNNFIALGSYF

-648 IDVNLKAFVKKVNA
+648 IEVNLKASVIKVGEDKKEV
-662 DEEDD
+662 
-667 LEEVSNGTSIN
+667 LEEVSNETSTN

-690 EFESTEN
+690 EFESTEK

-724 TVMVPIAISNS
+724 TITVPIAIGNS
-735 TSANPTAPFS
+735 TSSNPTAPFS
-745 MIEYSNNS
+745 MVEYSNNS

-767 VTVKYYACKMNESS
+767 VTVKYYACKMEESS
-781 TLCSDVA
+781 TTCIGDV
-788 KEFDSYDDENI
+788 KGFDSFDDENI

-806 AYLIYT
+806 AYLTYT
-812 VKDVKPGQNIGFKIR
+812 VKDVKPGQNIDFKIR
-827 LKTNVGNHGG
+827 LKTNVGNRGG

-846 YKETDANKTTTDV
+846 YKETDANKTTNDV
-859 GKESEAAKINITAFK
+859 DKKSEAAKINITAFK

-925 VLIKVKIPAGI
+925 VLIKVKIPEGV

-944 MLPKVSDN
+944 MLPKVSNN

-960 KGQKVNEWIDPIQ
+960 KGQKVNEWIDPIL

-980 DIKSGEKKDIS
+980 DIPSGEKKDIS

-1000 NINDTSDVNER
+1000 SINDTSDVNER
-1011 TTTRSIIYQNNEI
+1011 TTTRSIIYQNNEV

-1029 YASNVAVSKDAS
+1029 YASNVAVSKDTS

-1138 DVEKSYD
+1138 DVKKSYD

-1281 DNEKENTDKNDND
+1281 DNEKENTDKNND
-1294 TSKTT
+1294 
-1299 DKDNNDETKDEDEK
+1299 DETKPEDEE

>member
-65 DASVTPKSTTSTDKT
+65 ATASVTPKSTTSTDKIE
-80 DSIPSFNTLVYD
+80 SIPSFNTLVYD
-92 ISYKLSID
+92 VSYKLSID
-100 GLKDDVTV
+100 GLKDDVTIV
-108 ARTVVIKAKLT
+108 RNVVIKATLT
-119 NDADVDAEWIINNEE
+119 NNVDAEWIINDEE
-134 DDYKLSDD
+134 DNYKLSDD

-167 GNVKG
+167 GNVE
-172 GNTINVNFDIYE
+172 NNSDINVAFDIYE
-184 ATSDSLKTSKTE
+184 ETSESLKINITDE
-196 TVKVTNTEKA
+196 NPVKVTSKEA
-206 NLTAKI
+206 FLTAKI
-212 VPGTAYKSEKIENG
+212 IPGTAYKSEKIENG

-244 GLSGLYFDSDFE
+244 GLSGLYFNHDFQ
-256 LVLEATQTINNTTS
+256 LVLEATQTVNQITS

-283 YDSSTKLLPGMPN
+283 YDSSTKLLPSMPN

-306 YNSGSSPSLEKTDKG
+306 YNSGSSTSLEKTDKG

-402 GSASGKITLYR
+402 SSTSGKITLYR

-477 KEVGEYKITYTV
+477 KEPGEYKITYTV
-489 TGTTKDDDEE
+489 TGTTKDDDE

-532 SNGKYSNP
+532 SNGKYSDP
-540 SVKIDSEDITCNSDS
+540 LVEIDSKNITCNSDS
-555 NCSVKYYDVTTND
+555 NCSVKYYDVITKA

-594 LEAKNKINFIT
+594 LEATNKINFIT
-605 KYVFK
+605 KYEFK
-610 VKNIKSDGNLYL
+610 VENIKSDGNLYL
-622 YNKNFIALGSYF
+622 YNNNFIALGSYF

-648 IDVNLKAFVKKVNA
+648 IEVNLKASVIKVGEDKKEV
-662 DEEDD
+662 
-667 LEEVSNGTSIN
+667 LEEVSNETSTN

-690 EFESTEN
+690 EFESTER

-724 TVMVPIAISNS
+724 TITVPIAIGNS
-735 TSANPTAPFS
+735 TSSNPTALFS
-745 MIEYSNNS
+745 MVEYSNNS

-767 VTVKYYACKMNESS
+767 VTVKYYACKMEESS
-781 TLCSDVA
+781 TTCIGDA
-788 KEFDSYDDENI
+788 KGFDSFDDENI

-806 AYLIYT
+806 AYLTYT
-812 VKDVKPGQNIGFKIR
+812 VKDVKPGQNIDFKIR
-827 LKTNVGNHGG
+827 LKTNVGNRGG

-846 YKETDANKTTTDV
+846 YKETDANKTTNDV
-859 GKESEAAKINITAFK
+859 DKKSEAAKINITAFK

-925 VLIKVKIPAGI
+925 VLIKVKIPEGV

-960 KGQKVNEWIDPIQ
+960 KGQKVNEWIDPIL

-980 DIKSGEKKDIS
+980 DIPSGDKKDIS

-1000 NINDTSDVNER
+1000 SINDTSDVNER
-1011 TTTRSIIYQNNEI
+1011 TTTRSIIYQNNEV

-1029 YASNVAVSKDAS
+1029 YASNVAVSKDTS

-1060 LVTVLPYNDVS
+1060 LVTILPYNDVS

-1138 DVEKSYD
+1138 DVKKSYD

-1281 DNEKENTDKNDND
+1281 DNEKENTDKNND
-1294 TSKTT
+1294 
-1299 DKDNNDETKDEDEK
+1299 DETKPEDEE

>member
-1 MSGAKNNITQKIK
+1 MSDIKNNKAQKIK

-24 TNFIKE
+24 ENFIKE

-38 GVFLFSCLVALIVY
+38 GVFLFSCIVALIVY

-65 DASVTPKSTTSTDKT
+65 SSASVTPKSTISTDKIE
-80 DSIPSFNTLVYD
+80 SIPSFNTLVYD

-100 GLKDDVTV
+100 NLKDDATV
-108 ARTVVIKAKLT
+108 VRSVVIKATLT
-119 NDADVDAEWIINNEE
+119 NDIDAEWIINDEE
-134 DDYKLSDD
+134 DNYKPSEN
-142 KKELIVTTYGSK
+142 KKELTVTIYGSK
-154 VGENLSKQLYLRV
+154 VGEKLSKQLYLRV
-167 GNVKG
+167 GNVE
-172 GNTINVNFDIYE
+172 NNSDINVTFDIYE
-184 ATSDSLKTSKTE
+184 ETSDSLKYSIDNLKP
-196 TVKVTNTEKA
+196 VKVISKEAT
-206 NLTAKI
+206 LTTKI

-231 GILVGLDKEKYPD
+231 GILVGLDKEQYQN
-244 GLSGLYFDSDFE
+244 GLSGLYFKPNFQV
-256 LVLEATQTINNTTS
+256 VLEATQTANQVTS
-270 QIELEEDKNFYGL
+270 QIELEEDKKFYGV
-283 YDSSTKLLPGMPN
+283 YDSSTKLLSGMPN

-306 YNSGSSPSLEKTDKG
+306 YNSGDSTNLEKTDKG
-321 VSGDLVTNTSPV
+321 VSGNLVTNTSPD

-353 GISTDESASALCKT
+353 GISTNESASALCKT

-378 KSEQEIEIDKITEK
+378 KSGQEIKIDELTEK

-402 GSASGKITLYR
+402 SSASGKITLYR

-434 SKTITLLKGDSY
+434 SKTITLLKGDLY
-446 KEPGLIKDGQV
+446 KEPGLIKDGQI

-477 KEVGEYKITYTV
+477 KEIGEYKITYIV
-489 TGTTKDDDEE
+489 TGTTKDNEE

-506 ERTVKVVDKMPFVKA
+506 ERTVKIVDKMPFVKA

-532 SNGKYSNP
+532 SNGKYGDPLLS
-540 SVKIDSEDITCNSDS
+540 IDSKDFTCNSTS
-555 NCSVKYYDVTTND
+555 NCSVKYYDVLTNE
-568 EISKLDTNKAGTYN
+568 EISKLNTNKAGTYN

-589 KNGFI
+589 KNGFV
-594 LEAKNKINFIT
+594 LEVTNKINFIT
-605 KYVFK
+605 KYMFTA
-610 VKNIKSDGNLYL
+610 KNIKSDGNLYL
-622 YNKNFIALGSYF
+622 YNNFIALGSYF
-634 VNAKSIRDNSITSD
+634 VNAKSIRDNSVTNNIT
-648 IDVNLKAFVKKVNA
+648 V
-662 DEEDD
+662 D
-667 LEEVSNGTSIN
+667 LIAYGNNNEEVSKGTSVN

-690 EFESTEN
+690 EFETKEK
-697 TLAYGEET
+697 TLSYGEET

-724 TVMVPIAISNS
+724 TVKVPIAIGTS
-735 TSANPTAPFS
+735 TSTNPTALFS
-745 MIEYSNNS
+745 MIEYSSNL
-753 KEAYQISGINDKQD
+753 KEAYQISGINDNQE
-767 VTVKYYACKMNESS
+767 VIVKYYACKMEESG
-781 TLCSDVA
+781 TTCVGDA
-788 KEFDSYDDENI
+788 KEFESYDDENI

-806 AYLIYT
+806 AYLTYT
-812 VKDVKPGQNIGFKIR
+812 VKEVKPGQNINFRIR

-837 TISLTSIAR
+837 TISLTSNAY
-846 YKETDANKTTTDV
+846 YKETLEDKTIKAV
-859 GKESEAAKINITAFK
+859 NKESDPSAKINITAFK

-906 TLPSE
+906 SLPGE
-911 TVNTNSAGINELKS
+911 NVNTNLAGINELKS
-925 VLIKVKIPAGI
+925 VIIKVNLPSGI

-944 MLPKVSDN
+944 MLPNVSNN

-973 FDISYDI
+973 FDINYDI
-980 DIKSGEKKDIS
+980 DINSGTKKDIS

-1000 NINDTSDVNER
+1000 NISDTSDISER
-1011 TTTRSIIYQNNEI
+1011 TTIRSIIYQNNEV

-1029 YASNVAVSKDAS
+1029 YASNVAISKDTS
-1041 FYVGAKLYNNDKK
+1041 FYVGTKLYNNDKMA
-1054 THNNIS
+1054 HNNIS
-1060 LVTVLPYNDVS
+1060 LVTVLPYNDIS
-1071 NESTSYTGTY
+1071 NEKVSYTGTY

-1086 PNNALCTVSLPAL
+1086 PDNALCTVSLPAL
-1099 VSKEENLRNST
+1099 VSKEENLRDST
-1110 EIEWK
+1110 EIDWK

-1126 GVTAIKVSNINL
+1126 TVTAIKVNNINL
-1138 DVEKSYD
+1138 DVNKLYD
-1145 QRITINPQGNKTD
+1145 QRITINPKGNKTD
-1158 DTYKINSYLIY
+1158 DMYKINSYLVY
-1169 DSNVKTL
+1169 DSDVKTL

-1199 GIMRSDEKKVSG
+1199 GIMKFDEKKVSG
-1211 VTLMLY
+1211 VTLKLY
-1217 SSSNDELVKTVT
+1217 SSSDNELIKTVT
-1229 SDEKGNYSLTDLTPG
+1229 TDEKGYYSLTDLIPG

-1272 QFKSVTISS
+1272 QFKSVTIS
-1281 DNEKENTDKNDND
+1281 NEKEDIKENEKEDVKKSD
-1294 TSKTT
+1294 
-1299 DKDNNDETKDEDEK
+1299 NDETKREDEV
-1313 NNQIV
+1313 NNQSV

-1325 EITENTRQVSNMN
+1325 EITDNTRQVSNIN

-1363 LGVSVTRD
+1363 LGVSTTRD

-1386 NLSIKVIYTLELE
+1386 NLSIKVVYTLELE
-1399 NTGYYP
+1399 NIGYYP

-1412 DYIPDGMS
+1412 DYIPDGMT

-1454 KYLTIAFDITRKEA
+1454 KYLTIAFDISRKEA

-1490 NEEGE
+1490 NEEGD

>member
-1 MSGAKNNITQKIK
+1 MGDIKNNKAQKIK
-14 DFFLIQKIRI
+14 DFFIIQKIRI
-24 TNFIKE
+24 ENFIKE

-38 GVFLFSCLVALIVY
+38 GVFLFSCIVALIVY

-65 DASVTPKSTTSTDKT
+65 SSASVTPKSTISTDKIE
-80 DSIPSFNTLVYD
+80 SIPSFNTLVYD

-100 GLKDDVTV
+100 NLKDDATV
-108 ARTVVIKAKLT
+108 VRSVVIKATLT
-119 NDADVDAEWIINNEE
+119 NDIDAEWIINDEE
-134 DDYKLSDD
+134 DNYKPSEN
-142 KKELIVTTYGSK
+142 KKELTVTIYGSK
-154 VGENLSKQLYLRV
+154 VGEKLSKQLYLRV
-167 GNVKG
+167 GNVE
-172 GNTINVNFDIYE
+172 NNSDINVTFDIYE
-184 ATSDSLKTSKTE
+184 ETSDSLKYSIDNLKP
-196 TVKVTNTEKA
+196 VKVISKEAT
-206 NLTAKI
+206 LTTKI

-231 GILVGLDKEKYPD
+231 GILVGLDKEQYQN
-244 GLSGLYFDSDFE
+244 GLSGLYFKPNFQV
-256 LVLEATQTINNTTS
+256 VLEATQTANQVTS
-270 QIELEEDKNFYGL
+270 QIELEEDKKFYGV
-283 YDSSTKLLPGMPN
+283 YDSSTKLLSGMPN

-306 YNSGSSPSLEKTDKG
+306 YNSGDSTNLEKTDKG
-321 VSGDLVTNTSPV
+321 VSGNLVTNTSPD

-353 GISTDESASALCKT
+353 GISTNESASALCKT

-378 KSEQEIEIDKITEK
+378 KSGQEIKIDELTEK

-402 GSASGKITLYR
+402 SSASGKITLYR

-434 SKTITLLKGDSY
+434 SKTITLLKGDLY
-446 KEPGLIKDGQV
+446 KEPGLIKDGQI

-477 KEVGEYKITYTV
+477 KEIGEYKITYIV
-489 TGTTKDDDEE
+489 TGTTKDNEE

-506 ERTVKVVDKMPFVKA
+506 ERTVKIVDKMPFVKA

-532 SNGKYSNP
+532 SNGKYGDPLLS
-540 SVKIDSEDITCNSDS
+540 IDSKDFTCNSTS
-555 NCSVKYYDVTTND
+555 NCSVKYYDVLTNE
-568 EISKLDTNKAGTYN
+568 EISKLNTNKAGTYN

-589 KNGFI
+589 KNGFV
-594 LEAKNKINFIT
+594 LEVTNKINFIT
-605 KYVFK
+605 KYMFTA
-610 VKNIKSDGNLYL
+610 KNIKSDGNLYL
-622 YNKNFIALGSYF
+622 YNNNFIALGSYF
-634 VNAKSIRDNSITSD
+634 VNAKSIRDNSVTNNIT
-648 IDVNLKAFVKKVNA
+648 V
-662 DEEDD
+662 D
-667 LEEVSNGTSIN
+667 LIAYGNNNEEVSKGTSVN

-690 EFESTEN
+690 EFETKEK
-697 TLAYGEET
+697 TLSYGEET

-724 TVMVPIAISNS
+724 TVKVPIAIGTS
-735 TSANPTAPFS
+735 TSTNPTALFS
-745 MIEYSNNS
+745 MIEYSSNL
-753 KEAYQISGINDKQD
+753 KEAYQISGINDNQE
-767 VTVKYYACKMNESS
+767 VIVKYYACKMEESG
-781 TLCSDVA
+781 TTCVGDA
-788 KEFDSYDDENI
+788 KEFESYDDENI

-806 AYLIYT
+806 AYLTYT
-812 VKDVKPGQNIGFKIR
+812 IKEVKPGQNINFRIR

-837 TISLTSIAR
+837 TISLTSNAY
-846 YKETDANKTTTDV
+846 YKETLEDKTIKDV
-859 GKESEAAKINITAFK
+859 NKESDPSAKINITAFK

-906 TLPSE
+906 SLPGE
-911 TVNTNSAGINELKS
+911 NVNTNLAGINELKS
-925 VLIKVKIPAGI
+925 VIIKVNLPSGI

-944 MLPKVSDN
+944 MLPNVSNN

-973 FDISYDI
+973 FDINYDI
-980 DIKSGEKKDIS
+980 DINSGTKKDIS

-1000 NINDTSDVNER
+1000 NISDTSDISER
-1011 TTTRSIIYQNNEI
+1011 TTIRSIIYQNNEV

-1029 YASNVAVSKDAS
+1029 YASNVAISKDTS
-1041 FYVGAKLYNNDKK
+1041 FYVGTKLYNNDKMA
-1054 THNNIS
+1054 HNNIS
-1060 LVTVLPYNDVS
+1060 LVTVLPYNDIS
-1071 NESTSYTGTY
+1071 NEKVSYTGTY

-1086 PNNALCTVSLPAL
+1086 PDNALCTVSLPAL
-1099 VSKEENLRNST
+1099 VSKEENLRDST
-1110 EIEWK
+1110 EIDWK

-1126 GVTAIKVSNINL
+1126 TVTAIKVNNINL
-1138 DVEKSYD
+1138 DVNKLYD
-1145 QRITINPQGNKTD
+1145 QRITINPKGNKTD
-1158 DTYKINSYLIY
+1158 DMYKINSYLVY
-1169 DSNVKTL
+1169 DSDVKTL

-1199 GIMRSDEKKVSG
+1199 GIMKFDEKKVSG
-1211 VTLMLY
+1211 VTLKLY
-1217 SSSNDELVKTVT
+1217 SSSDNELIKTVT
-1229 SDEKGNYSLTDLTPG
+1229 TDEKGYYSLTDLIPG

-1272 QFKSVTISS
+1272 QFKSVTIS
-1281 DNEKENTDKNDND
+1281 NEKEDIKENEKEDVKKSDND
-1294 TSKTT
+1294 KT
-1299 DKDNNDETKDEDEK
+1299 KKEDEE
-1313 NNQIV
+1313 NNQSI

-1325 EITENTRQVSNMN
+1325 EITDNTIQVSNIN

-1363 LGVSVTRD
+1363 LGVSTTRD

-1386 NLSIKVIYTLELE
+1386 NLSIKVVYTLELE

-1412 DYIPDGMS
+1412 DYIPDGMT

-1454 KYLTIAFDITRKEA
+1454 KYLTIAFDISRKEA

-1490 NEEGE
+1490 NEEGD

>member
-1 MSGAKNNITQKIK
+1 MGDIKNNKAQKIK
-14 DFFLIQKIRI
+14 DFFIIQKIRI
-24 TNFIKE
+24 ENFIKE

-38 GVFLFSCLVALIVY
+38 GVFLFSCIVALIVY

-65 DASVTPKSTTSTDKT
+65 SSASVTPKSTISTDKIE
-80 DSIPSFNTLVYD
+80 SIPSFNTLVYD

-100 GLKDDVTV
+100 NLKDDATV
-108 ARTVVIKAKLT
+108 VRSVVIKATLT
-119 NDADVDAEWIINNEE
+119 NDIDAEWIINDEE
-134 DDYKLSDD
+134 DNYKPSEN
-142 KKELIVTTYGSK
+142 KKELTVTIYGSK
-154 VGENLSKQLYLRV
+154 VGEKLSKQLYLRV
-167 GNVKG
+167 GNVE
-172 GNTINVNFDIYE
+172 NNSDINVTFDIYE
-184 ATSDSLKTSKTE
+184 ETSDSLKYSIDNLKP
-196 TVKVTNTEKA
+196 VKVISKEAT
-206 NLTAKI
+206 LTTKI

-231 GILVGLDKEKYPD
+231 GILVGLDKEQYQN
-244 GLSGLYFDSDFE
+244 GLSGLYFKPNFQV
-256 LVLEATQTINNTTS
+256 VLEATQTANQVTS
-270 QIELEEDKNFYGL
+270 QIELEEDKKFYGV
-283 YDSSTKLLPGMPN
+283 YDSSTKLLSGMPN

-306 YNSGSSPSLEKTDKG
+306 YNSGDSTNLEKTDKG
-321 VSGDLVTNTSPV
+321 VSGNLVTNTSPD

-353 GISTDESASALCKT
+353 GISTNESASALCKT

-378 KSEQEIEIDKITEK
+378 KSGQEIKIDELTEK

-402 GSASGKITLYR
+402 SSASGKITLYR

-434 SKTITLLKGDSY
+434 SKTITLLKGDLY
-446 KEPGLIKDGQV
+446 KEPGLIKDGQI

-477 KEVGEYKITYTV
+477 KEIGEYKITYIV
-489 TGTTKDDDEE
+489 TGTTKDNEE

-506 ERTVKVVDKMPFVKA
+506 ERTVKIVDKMPFVKA

-532 SNGKYSNP
+532 SNGKYGDPLLS
-540 SVKIDSEDITCNSDS
+540 IDSKDFTCNSTS
-555 NCSVKYYDVTTND
+555 NCSVKYYDVLTNE
-568 EISKLDTNKAGTYN
+568 EISKLNTNKAGTYN

-589 KNGFI
+589 KNGFV
-594 LEAKNKINFIT
+594 LEVTNKINFIT
-605 KYVFK
+605 KYMFTA
-610 VKNIKSDGNLYL
+610 KNIKSDGNLYL
-622 YNKNFIALGSYF
+622 YNNNFIALGSYF
-634 VNAKSIRDNSITSD
+634 VNAKSIRDNSVTNNIT
-648 IDVNLKAFVKKVNA
+648 V
-662 DEEDD
+662 D
-667 LEEVSNGTSIN
+667 LIAYGNNNEEVSKGTSVN

-690 EFESTEN
+690 EFETKEK
-697 TLAYGEET
+697 TLSYGEET

-724 TVMVPIAISNS
+724 TVKVPIAIGTS
-735 TSANPTAPFS
+735 TSTNPTALFS
-745 MIEYSNNS
+745 MIEYSSNL
-753 KEAYQISGINDKQD
+753 KEAYQISGINDNQE
-767 VTVKYYACKMNESS
+767 VIVKYYACKMEESG
-781 TLCSDVA
+781 TTCVGDA
-788 KEFDSYDDENI
+788 KEFESYDDENI

-806 AYLIYT
+806 AYLTYT
-812 VKDVKPGQNIGFKIR
+812 IKEVKPGQNINFRIR

-837 TISLTSIAR
+837 TISLTSNAY
-846 YKETDANKTTTDV
+846 YKEILEDKTIKDV
-859 GKESEAAKINITAFK
+859 NKESDPSAKINITAFK

-906 TLPSE
+906 SLPGE
-911 TVNTNSAGINELKS
+911 NVNTNLAGINELKS
-925 VLIKVKIPAGI
+925 VIIKVNLPSGI

-944 MLPKVSDN
+944 MLPNVSNN

-973 FDISYDI
+973 FDINYDI
-980 DIKSGEKKDIS
+980 DINSGTKKDIS

-1000 NINDTSDVNER
+1000 NISDTSDISER
-1011 TTTRSIIYQNNEI
+1011 TTIRSIIYQNNEV

-1029 YASNVAVSKDAS
+1029 YASNVTISKDTS
-1041 FYVGAKLYNNDKK
+1041 FYVGTKLYNNDKMA
-1054 THNNIS
+1054 HNNIS
-1060 LVTVLPYNDVS
+1060 LVTVLPYNDIS
-1071 NESTSYTGTY
+1071 NEKVSYTGTY

-1086 PNNALCTVSLPAL
+1086 PDNALCTVSLPAL
-1099 VSKEENLRNST
+1099 VSKEENLRDST
-1110 EIEWK
+1110 EIDWK

-1126 GVTAIKVSNINL
+1126 TVTAIKVNNINL
-1138 DVEKSYD
+1138 DVNKLYD
-1145 QRITINPQGNKTD
+1145 QRITINPKGNKTD
-1158 DTYKINSYLIY
+1158 DMYKINSYLVY
-1169 DSNVKTL
+1169 DSDVKTL

-1199 GIMRSDEKKVSG
+1199 GIMKFDEKKVSG
-1211 VTLMLY
+1211 VTLKLY
-1217 SSSNDELVKTVT
+1217 SSSDNELIKTVT
-1229 SDEKGNYSLTDLTPG
+1229 TDEKGYYSLTDLIPG

-1272 QFKSVTISS
+1272 QFKSVTIS
-1281 DNEKENTDKNDND
+1281 NEKEDIKENEKEDVKKSDND
-1294 TSKTT
+1294 KT
-1299 DKDNNDETKDEDEK
+1299 KKEDEE
-1313 NNQIV
+1313 NNQSI

-1325 EITENTRQVSNMN
+1325 EITDNTIQVSNIN

-1363 LGVSVTRD
+1363 LGVSTTRD

-1386 NLSIKVIYTLELE
+1386 NLSIKVVYTLELE

-1412 DYIPDGMS
+1412 DYIPDGMT

-1454 KYLTIAFDITRKEA
+1454 KYLTIAFDISRKEA

-1490 NEEGE
+1490 NEEGD

>member
-1 MSGAKNNITQKIK
+1 MGDIKNNKAQKIK
-14 DFFLIQKIRI
+14 DFFIIQKIRI
-24 TNFIKE
+24 ENFIKE

-38 GVFLFSCLVALIVY
+38 GVFLFSCIVALIVY

-65 DASVTPKSTTSTDKT
+65 SSASVTPKSTISTDKIE
-80 DSIPSFNTLVYD
+80 SIPSFNTLVYD

-100 GLKDDVTV
+100 NLKDDATV
-108 ARTVVIKAKLT
+108 VRSVVIKATLT
-119 NDADVDAEWIINNEE
+119 NDIDAEWIINDEE
-134 DDYKLSDD
+134 DNYKPSEN
-142 KKELIVTTYGSK
+142 KKELTVTIYGSK
-154 VGENLSKQLYLRV
+154 VGEKLSKQLYLRV
-167 GNVKG
+167 GNVE
-172 GNTINVNFDIYE
+172 NNSDINVTFDIYE
-184 ATSDSLKTSKTE
+184 ETSDSLKYSIDNLKP
-196 TVKVTNTEKA
+196 VKVISKEAT
-206 NLTAKI
+206 LTTKI

-231 GILVGLDKEKYPD
+231 GILVGLDKEQYQN
-244 GLSGLYFDSDFE
+244 GLSGLYFKPNFQV
-256 LVLEATQTINNTTS
+256 VLEATQTANQVTS
-270 QIELEEDKNFYGL
+270 QIELEEDKKFYGV
-283 YDSSTKLLPGMPN
+283 YDSSTKLLSGMPN

-306 YNSGSSPSLEKTDKG
+306 YNSGDSTNLEKTDKG
-321 VSGDLVTNTSPV
+321 VSGNLVTNTSPD

-353 GISTDESASALCKT
+353 GISTNESASALCKT

-378 KSEQEIEIDKITEK
+378 KSGQEIKIDELTEK

-402 GSASGKITLYR
+402 SSASGKITLYR

-434 SKTITLLKGDSY
+434 SKTITLLKGDLY
-446 KEPGLIKDGQV
+446 KEPGLIKDGQI

-477 KEVGEYKITYTV
+477 KEIGEYKITYIV
-489 TGTTKDDDEE
+489 TGTTKDNEE

-506 ERTVKVVDKMPFVKA
+506 ERTVKIVDKMPFVKA

-532 SNGKYSNP
+532 SNGKYGDPLLS
-540 SVKIDSEDITCNSDS
+540 IDSKDFTCNSTS
-555 NCSVKYYDVTTND
+555 NCSVKYYDVLTNE
-568 EISKLDTNKAGTYN
+568 EISKLNTNKAGTYN

-589 KNGFI
+589 KNGFV
-594 LEAKNKINFIT
+594 LEVTNKINFIT
-605 KYVFK
+605 KYMFTA
-610 VKNIKSDGNLYL
+610 KNIKSDGNLYL
-622 YNKNFIALGSYF
+622 YNNNFIALGSYF
-634 VNAKSIRDNSITSD
+634 VNAKSIRDNSVTNNIT
-648 IDVNLKAFVKKVNA
+648 V
-662 DEEDD
+662 D
-667 LEEVSNGTSIN
+667 LIAYGNNNEEVSKGTSVN

-690 EFESTEN
+690 EFETKEK
-697 TLAYGEET
+697 TLSYGEET

-724 TVMVPIAISNS
+724 TVKVPIAIGTS
-735 TSANPTAPFS
+735 TSTNPTALFS
-745 MIEYSNNS
+745 MIEYSSNL
-753 KEAYQISGINDKQD
+753 KEAYQISGINDNQE
-767 VTVKYYACKMNESS
+767 VIVKYYACKMEESG
-781 TLCSDVA
+781 TTCVGDA
-788 KEFDSYDDENI
+788 KEFESYDDENI

-806 AYLIYT
+806 AYLTYT
-812 VKDVKPGQNIGFKIR
+812 IKEVKPGQNINFRIR

-837 TISLTSIAR
+837 TISLTSNAY
-846 YKETDANKTTTDV
+846 YKETLEDKTIKDV
-859 GKESEAAKINITAFK
+859 NKESDPSAKINITAFK

-906 TLPSE
+906 SLPGE
-911 TVNTNSAGINELKS
+911 NVNTNLAGINELKS
-925 VLIKVKIPAGI
+925 VIIKVNLPSGI

-944 MLPKVSDN
+944 MLPNVSNN

-973 FDISYDI
+973 FDINYDI
-980 DIKSGEKKDIS
+980 DINSGTKKDIS

-1000 NINDTSDVNER
+1000 NISDTSDISER
-1011 TTTRSIIYQNNEI
+1011 TTIRSIIYQNNEV

-1029 YASNVAVSKDAS
+1029 YASNVTISKDTS
-1041 FYVGAKLYNNDKK
+1041 FYVGTKLYNNDKMA
-1054 THNNIS
+1054 HNNIS
-1060 LVTVLPYNDVS
+1060 LVTVLPYNDIS
-1071 NESTSYTGTY
+1071 NEKVSYTGTY

-1086 PNNALCTVSLPAL
+1086 PDNALCTVSLPAL
-1099 VSKEENLRNST
+1099 VSKEENLRDST
-1110 EIEWK
+1110 EIDWK

-1126 GVTAIKVSNINL
+1126 TVTAIKVNNINL
-1138 DVEKSYD
+1138 DVNKLYD
-1145 QRITINPQGNKTD
+1145 QRITINPKGNKTD
-1158 DTYKINSYLIY
+1158 DMYKINSYLVY
-1169 DSNVKTL
+1169 DSDVKTL

-1199 GIMRSDEKKVSG
+1199 GIMKFDEKKVSG
-1211 VTLMLY
+1211 VTLKLY
-1217 SSSNDELVKTVT
+1217 SSSDNELIKTVT
-1229 SDEKGNYSLTDLTPG
+1229 TDEKGYYSLTDLIPG

-1272 QFKSVTISS
+1272 QFKSVTIS
-1281 DNEKENTDKNDND
+1281 NEKEDIKENEKEDVKKSDND
-1294 TSKTT
+1294 KT
-1299 DKDNNDETKDEDEK
+1299 KKEDEE
-1313 NNQIV
+1313 NNQSI

-1325 EITENTRQVSNMN
+1325 EITDNTIQVSNIN

-1363 LGVSVTRD
+1363 LGVSTTRD

-1386 NLSIKVIYTLELE
+1386 NLSIKVVYTLELE

-1412 DYIPDGMS
+1412 DYIPDGMT

-1454 KYLTIAFDITRKEA
+1454 KYLTIAFDISRKEA

-1490 NEEGE
+1490 NEEGD